1 MRTLIWTLYYKKQ
14 NIALAPDYNTKEI
27 DKRIPVSGMAKR
39 DPSVK
44 MEVEL
49 RCFYSHPPYQSQRNL
64 KM

>member
-27 DKRIPVSGMAKR
+27 DKQIPVSGMAKR

-44 MEVEL
+44 
-49 RCFYSHPPYQSQRNL
+49 RS
-64 KM
+64 

>member
-1 MRTLIWTLYYKKQ
+1 MRTLIWTLDYKKQ

-44 MEVEL
+44 
-49 RCFYSHPPYQSQRNL
+49 RS
-64 KM
+64 